1 MTDYITQNIKFHQEI
16 SDEIF
21 EDIYYIINDK
31 INEFGLTLANPI
43 RRHYNIIEY
52 DISLNDDADTIGSCI
67 TEISDSINKKF
78 SCNHITPFLESINEA
93 YLSGVIDPAQIKE
106 YHGIITNQ

>member
-1 MTDYITQNIKFHQEI
+1 MTDYYITQTIKFHQEI

-67 TEISDSINKKF
+67 TEISDSIF
-78 SCNHITPFLESINEA
+78 SNYITPFLESINKA

-106 YHGIITNQ
+106 YHGIISNQ

>member
-1 MTDYITQNIKFHQEI
+1 MTNYITQNIKFHQEI
-16 SDEIF
+16 SDEMF
-21 EDIYYIINDK
+21 EDIYYIIDDK

-52 DISLNDDADTIGSCI
+52 DISLNDDADTIGNCI
-67 TEISDSINKKF
+67 TEIFDSINKKF
-78 SCNHITPFLESINEA
+78 TFLKSINKA
-93 YLSGVIDPAQIKE
+93 YLSGLIDPAQIKK

>member
-1 MTDYITQNIKFHQEI
+1 MTDYYITQNIKFHQEI

-67 TEISDSINKKF
+67 TEICDNINKV
-78 SCNHITPFLESINEA
+78 
-93 YLSGVIDPAQIKE
+93 YLSG
-106 YHGIITNQ
+106 IISNK